1 MKAQLEEYQ
10 QMIAQ
15 FDDKMV
21 SNESLEAAEKEA
33 EKDDDNEDMSV
44 AEDKEPEPPKPKLP
58 YPPKNPP
65 TIKESDPTMNPLTVL
80 PTTLVVVKRA
90 LELVPTR
97 SLLTLGKIPLILVNS
112 IATV

>member
-33 EKDDDNEDMSV
+33 AEKLD
-44 AEDKEPEPPKPKLP
+44 A
-58 YPPKNPP
+58 
-65 TIKESDPTMNPLTVL
+65 
-80 PTTLVVVKRA
+80 KR
-90 LELVPTR
+90 LR
-97 SLLTLGKIPLILVNS
+97 
-112 IATV
+112 